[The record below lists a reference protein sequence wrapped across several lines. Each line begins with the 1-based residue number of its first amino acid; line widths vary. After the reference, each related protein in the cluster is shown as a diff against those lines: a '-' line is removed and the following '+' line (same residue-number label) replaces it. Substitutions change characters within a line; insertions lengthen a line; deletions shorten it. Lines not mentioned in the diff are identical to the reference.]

1 MNKTGRPL
9 GSKNTPKR
17 TLDLRDYIPPK
28 AAKFK
33 ITSSQRKLLKAYNPE
48 GLPDF
53 RTKEFKNLSFAEKE
67 DYILNELAIAKENRK
82 EQKNEI
88 NFIGDVKYNIIIY
101 NINDVEEYIKKNYGN
116 VDSEIGLGDISQ
128 IMINEELINWRN
140 ECIKYEKYKNNRI
153 LFEDIYSDF
162 YNEIDKL
169 IITNTDGEIIINNND
184 KINYKYNF
192 NIHYNNIKNTSYKDG
207 YMDRHYYSYDNIIN
221 YNIRVSKNKLND
233 YIKCFIKLY
242 TQLKGGGSDKFLIF
256 FSQDYKNTYNIDK
269 KRYKNYQEIR
279 MRDASV
285 YNLEDYENQ
294 EWDTKKGRCVFD
306 YIINRYGNLKGLKLA
321 CNDEEL
327 IKIFDDEDALI
338 NGVNTYQI
346 NNFCHQYNIPLYAY
360 DENDNLF
367 HHFYPTKKNN
377 YPSMMFKILN
387 NHFYPIPE
395 KFRKSFIN
403 KKVGLNIYSNL
414 YRDEISKEGNE
425 KKQEEIIT
433 LKSDENSLIKLGQ
446 IIKEQQKIPNINMYN
461 GQITSIKLNDIKYL
475 FNDNNEEI
483 NKIVLNMGLDYNG
496 QSIQELTSIIIKDKI
511 NKSTPNI
518 NIFNQLLKAKKNR
531 SFNGLINNN
540 NLKKAKKKKEYLL
553 LHANDNEYNKYDIN
567 INDCNTE
574 KIIINIQK
582 DIFNELNKEII
593 QIQRL
598 EEIKE
603 NYYYKDYDYQF
614 KIKIIFLNELNNEIK
629 EIQKLEAIKENYYFN
644 DYQFKYNLLSSYNN
658 NKFKYNKLIAKQT
671 EFYKYDIISYKNIYK
686 SNIINIQKPIIKAI
700 LNELNNEIIE
710 IKKIEEIK
718 ENYYYEMNYNLIAY
732 DINKCYSSILYEPLE
747 EWILIDVNNDWVK
760 FNNDD
765 EIKLGLYYIETKD
778 NSLFKGSNIYSS
790 AIVKKAIEENID
802 FKIKMVLYA
811 DKSQSKKLFV
821 DIIDDIIKITNN
833 DKSLYKLMINC
844 ISGMLGKSKST
855 HTKANI
861 NKSLEHIYITL
872 NNYKNQDNE
881 IKPFITKIE
890 ETEYYLYGYN
900 KDVKLYENN
909 IPMYIQILDQSN
921 IKLYD
926 MIKKADGELIGRKV
940 DCAIIKN
947 PKNKLEIGD
956 KWGDYRLSIIPDI
969 KNKEMNNNNIY
980 IEENDYYENIDIIDS
995 DDYQKILNK
1004 TIKRNGCLLT
1014 GDAGTGKSY
1023 VIHKITEILGK
1034 EKIVKITPTNKSALN
1049 IKGQTIHRFLKLNK
1063 DGKIPRKTIEAIKNM
1078 NLDLIIIDEISMIN
1092 KDLWKLLLLL
1102 KEETKINFL
1111 LVGDEKQLPPI
1122 EDDGTERD
1130 YFNSSIVKYLSNYN
1144 KINLTVKK
1152 RYDENLSKILE
1163 DIENINI
1170 KDFKNNNETKIN
1182 ICYFNKTRKII
1193 NAFWNNKMKNNNSIL
1208 IKADENDE
1216 TTQDIYLYKN
1226 LPLISRKTLK
1236 GGEEMINNEKFI
1248 LEGYDDQYLY
1258 LLSERPDD
1266 NGQLFKHK
1274 IDIDINN
1281 LQKLFYLNY
1290 CSTTHKSQGETITE
1304 KFTIYDFNSMS
1315 LKCKYTAL
1323 SRAKNAQQ
1331 ISLKL

>member
-1 MNKTGRPL
+1 MQKAGRPL

-28 AAKFK
+28 PPKPAKFK
-33 ITSSQRKLLKAYNPE
+33 ITSSQRKLLKAFNPE

-82 EQKNEI
+82 DERKKIKKN
-88 NFIGDVKYNIIIY
+88 NFIGDIKFTYIKYRISDNSIDNKNTDPDVIEEIKQFLKIHKPLIINFEKTKNRTFYDYFNSQIY
-101 NINDVEEYIKKNYGN
+101 NIVENDYYNDENDMKTIKEKFNNYGYNYEYNNIKETSFKDGYDEMFYFSNDV
-116 VDSEIGLGDISQ
+116 
-128 IMINEELINWRN
+128 
-140 ECIKYEKYKNNRI
+140 
-153 LFEDIYSDF
+153 
-162 YNEIDKL
+162 
-169 IITNTDGEIIINNND
+169 IINFNINKNKIDDDDIKGLIKASLFNDYNNSGTYLFF
-184 KINYKYNF
+184 INNNYKYN
-192 NIHYNNIKNTSYKDG
+192 
-207 YMDRHYYSYDNIIN
+207 
-221 YNIRVSKNKLND
+221 
-233 YIKCFIKLY
+233 Y
-242 TQLKGGGSDKFLIF
+242 T
-256 FSQDYKNTYNIDK
+256 IDK
-269 KRYKNYQEIR
+269 KKYKNYQEIR

-346 NNFCHQYNIPLYAY
+346 YNFCHQYNIPLYAY

-387 NHFYPIPE
+387 DHFYPIPE

-414 YRDEISKEGNE
+414 YRDEIKEGSE

-446 IIKEQQKIPNINMYN
+446 IMNEEHKIPNINMYN
-461 GQITSIKLNDIKYL
+461 GKITSIKLNDTKYL

-483 NKIVLNMGLDYNG
+483 NKIVLNMDLDYNG

-531 SFNGLINNN
+531 SFNGLIKN
-540 NLKKAKKKKEYLL
+540 
-553 LHANDNEYNKYDIN
+553 
-567 INDCNTE
+567 
-574 KIIINIQK
+574 
-582 DIFNELNKEII
+582 
-593 QIQRL
+593 
-598 EEIKE
+598 
-603 NYYYKDYDYQF
+603 
-614 KIKIIFLNELNNEIK
+614 
-629 EIQKLEAIKENYYFN
+629 
-644 DYQFKYNLLSSYNN
+644 YNN
-658 NKFKYNKLIAKQT
+658 
-671 EFYKYDIISYKNIYK
+671 DDNI
-686 SNIINIQKPIIKAI
+686 
-700 LNELNNEIIE
+700 
-710 IKKIEEIK
+710 
-718 ENYYYEMNYNLIAY
+718 IAY

-790 AIVKKAIEENID
+790 SIVKKAIEENIN

-833 DKSLYKLMINC
+833 DQSLYKLMINC

-909 IPMYIQILDQSN
+909 IAMYIQILDQSN

-940 DCAIIKN
+940 DCAIIRN

-956 KWGDYRLSIIPDI
+956 KWGDYRLSSIPDI

-980 IEENDYYENIDIIDS
+980 IEESDYYENIDIIDS
-995 DDYQKILNK
+995 DDYEKILNR

-1034 EKIVKITPTNKSALN
+1034 EKVIKITPTNKSALN
-1049 IKGQTIHRFLKLNK
+1049 IRGQTIHRFLNLNK
-1063 DGKIPRKTIEAIKNM
+1063 DGKIPRKTIEKIKNM

-1122 EDDGTERD
+1122 EDDGIERD

-1182 ICYFNKTRKII
+1182 ICYFNKTRIRI
-1193 NAFWNNKMKNNNSIL
+1193 NTFWNNKMKNNNSIL

-1248 LEGYDDQYLY
+1248 LEAHDDQYLY
-1258 LLSERPDD
+1258 LSSDRPDD

-1304 KFTIYDFNSMS
+1304 NFTIYDFNSMS

-1331 ISLKL
+1331 ITIN